1 MDILIFQI
9 ALASSA
15 VVFLAPKNYKYWISL
30 IISATLILISSGWAI
45 EAIAGSKAVIREF
58 YFEFWDKKPELV
70 IDKLSAFFILVI
82 NFTVLTGFIYA
93 KGYLS
98 PYLKKKSHIS
108 LSIHFFSLIWLHSS
122 MIQATMLREGMAFLL
137 VWELMALSSF
147 LLVIFNG
154 ENKDVLRTGINYL
167 VQMHLGFGALLVGFL
182 MIKQATGTAS
192 FDALPIYFQDHN
204 NFWLFLIFF
213 FGFGIKAGFIP
224 FHSWLP
230 RAHPAAPTH
239 VSAIM
244 SGVII
249 KVGIYGILRVI
260 THLQSSFLEISI
272 LVLVI
277 SAISGLMGV
286 TLAIFQHDL
295 KKLLAYHSIENIGI
309 IGIGIGAAL
318 LGKYF
323 DNSSLI
329 YLGLGGALLH
339 VLNHSLFKS
348 ALFYSAGSVLQATGT
363 KNIEQLGGIFRKM
376 PVTSMLFLISA
387 LAICGLPP
395 FNGFISEFL
404 IYNGVFQNLTHA
416 GYANS
421 LASIAI
427 IVSLALIGGLA
438 IFCFTKAFGVTF
450 LGVSRSSFTG
460 PLKERPLSM
469 LIPGGMIVVV
479 ILAIGFLPAPFFRI
493 IQSIQGEFAFVEGHI
508 SPAVTDYT
516 LSQIGKV
523 NLVFALIVI
532 GLLALRWLHQR
543 SIAVSHGPTW
553 GCGYTA
559 ADHKH
564 QYTSTSYADNLRQ
577 IIQPFISFK
586 KNYEGFAEEEIFPKP
601 KTFETHG
608 NDKIEEKL
616 IMKPINWLKD
626 QMPKAGL
633 AQTGSIN
640 HYLLYPILFMIAV
653 GLLTYFGII

>member
-1 MDILIFQI
+1 MDILIFQ
-9 ALASSA
+9 AVLAAS
-15 VVFLAPKNYKYWISL
+15 VLVFLVPKKFMYWTSLLFTSVL
-30 IISATLILISSGWAI
+30 IIISSTWAVQAFATGDI
-45 EAIAGSKAVIREF
+45 ISREF
-58 YFEFWDKKPELV
+58 FFEFWDQKPVFV
-70 IDKLSAFFILVI
+70 IDKLSAFFVLII

-93 KGYLS
+93 RGYLA
-98 PYLKKKSHIS
+98 PYMKKKSDIA

-122 MIQATMLREGMAFLL
+122 MIQATMLRQGMAFLL

-154 ENKDVLRTGINYL
+154 EQKTVLRTGINYL
-167 VQMHLGFGALLVGFL
+167 VQMHLGFGAILIAFL
-182 MIKQATGTAS
+182 IVKQATGVAS
-192 FDALPIYFQDHN
+192 FDALPIYFQEHN

-224 FHSWLP
+224 LHTWLP

-244 SGVII
+244 SAVII
-249 KVGIYGILRVI
+249 KVGIYGILRVL
-260 THLQSSFLEISI
+260 THVQSSFLEISI
-272 LVLVI
+272 LILVI
-277 SAISGLMGV
+277 SIISGLMGV
-286 TLAIFQHDL
+286 ILAIFQHDL

-309 IGIGIGAAL
+309 IGIGIGVAV

-329 YLGLGGALLH
+329 FLGLGGALLH

-363 KNIEQLGGIFRKM
+363 KNIEQLGGIVKKM
-376 PVTSMLFLISA
+376 PATAMIFLVSA

-421 LASIAI
+421 LASISI

-438 IFCFTKAFGVTF
+438 IFCFTKAFGVAF
-450 LGVSRSSFTG
+450 LGVSRSSFPT
-460 PLKERPLSM
+460 PIKERPLSM
-469 LIPGGMIVVV
+469 LLPGVLIIAV
-479 ILAIGFLPAPFFRI
+479 ILTIGFFPAPFFQLV
-493 IQSIQGEFAFVEGHI
+493 QSIQSEFSFVDGYAAPEI
-508 SPAVTDYT
+508 TSYT
-516 LSQIGKV
+516 LSQIGKI
-523 NLVFALIVI
+523 NLIFALVVI
-532 GLLALRWLHQR
+532 GLLVLRWVHQR
-543 SIAVSHGPTW
+543 SVSVRQGPTW

-559 ADHKH
+559 ADYKH

-577 IIQPFISFK
+577 IVQPLISFK
-586 KNYEGFAEEEIFPKP
+586 KDYKGFEEAEIFPEP

-608 NDKIEEKL
+608 DDKIEVKL
-616 IMKPINWLKD
+616 IVKPINWLKD
-626 QMPKAGL
+626 QLPKAGL

-640 HYLLYPILFMIAV
+640 HYLLYPIIFMIAI